1 MLPKEQPRSWKH
13 KLRSWWRWPFHGR
26 LCPRVNPQ
34 LVTQKLRQ
42 LKEHYGKPGMKQRTQ
57 KRLGL
62 CISPDSA
69 EKQKQGGVWVC
80 ADNKELAHTIRETK
94 FQDPQSVTGDLGKL
108 MAWFHSE
115 GLRNGRADGL
125 NSSLGASQLK
135 IQEEQGSSSHPKAG
149 KDWGPNSSSQTGGV
163 PSYSAFWFQVFSR
176 LDKAPPILRRAV
188 CTA

>member
-26 LCPRVNPQ
+26 LRPRVNPQ

-42 LKEHYGKPGMKQRTQ
+42 LKEHYGKPGTKQRTQ

-94 FQDPQSVTGDLGKL
+94 FQDPQSASWRSGK
-108 MAWFHSE
+108 
-115 GLRNGRADGL
+115 ADGMIPL
-125 NSSLGASQLK
+125 WRPEKREGWWFKFQPGSQPAQDPRRARFQLASKGRKRLRAQLK
-135 IQEEQGSSSHPKAG
+135 QSDRRSSFLLSLLVSG
-149 KDWGPNSSSQTGGV
+149 LQSTG
-163 PSYSAFWFQVFSR
+163 
-176 LDKAPPILRRAV
+176 
-188 CTA
+188 